1 MNDHNTR
8 VIVVGRTVGD
18 ARLVAQA
25 LAHEAFDNAAYFP
38 GTFEEAKLALAK

>member
-8 VIVVGRTVGD
+8 VIVVG
-18 ARLVAQA
+18 RLVAQA